1 MHLLREIETKV
12 WLLAVESEAE
22 LKNEGDLNIS
32 GSSRERI
39 FRNSS
44 SIIDS
49 TASMI
54 SKMDKHISTMKNKNM
69 DKHEVRENSQTHHKS
84 QVLDAGL
91 PTAGGGTTKAKRR
104 TKGSVL
110 PRRPLVDSADMT
122 ANPEDGYISSNLRN
136 DLHSQDENLK
146 MDTSFS
152 GWEERVGPA
161 EVDRA
166 VLSLLE
172 FGQITAAKQLQQKLS
187 PGQVPSEFLLVDAS
201 FKLAAMSTPNR
212 EVSMS
217 MLDGD
222 LCSVIL
228 SYGIPVDQYLNPLQ
242 VSVNPL
248 SPPLL
253 KFSQSVAMITD
264 VFILLNVHDPH
275 VHLCRFWRL

>member
-1 MHLLREIETKV
+1 MSDPIFRVYPLHLLREIETKV

-22 LKNEGDLNIS
+22 MKNERDLNINS
-32 GSSRERI
+32 SSRECI
-39 FRNSS
+39 SRNSS

-54 SKMDKHISTMKNKNM
+54 SKMDQHISTMKNKNM

-84 QVLDAGL
+84 QVLDAGFS
-91 PTAGGGTTKAKRR
+91 TAEGGNLKAKMR

-110 PRRPLVDSADMT
+110 LRRPLVDFADMNT
-122 ANPEDGYISSNLRN
+122 NPEDGCIPSTFKN
-136 DLHSQDENLK
+136 DLQLQDENLK

-187 PGQVPSEFLLVDAS
+187 PGQVLSEFLLVDAA
-201 FKLAAMSTPNR
+201 FKLAAISTPNR

-217 MLDGD
+217 LVDGD

-248 SPPLL
+248 SPS
-253 KFSQSVAMITD
+253 F
-264 VFILLNVHDPH
+264 
-275 VHLCRFWRL
+275 LC

>member
-1 MHLLREIETKV
+1 MLPILHLKSLLLTCVIQYIRVYPLNLLREIETKI

-22 LKNEGDLNIS
+22 LKNERDLNIS
-32 GSSRERI
+32 GPSRESI
-39 FRNSS
+39 SRNSS

-54 SKMDKHISTMKNKNM
+54 SKIDKHINMMKNKNM
-69 DKHEVRENSQTHHKS
+69 DRHEVRENSQTLHKS

-91 PTAGGGTTKAKRR
+91 STAGGGNTKAKRR
-104 TKGSVL
+104 TKGSML
-110 PRRPLVDSADMT
+110 LRRPLVDSIDMNT
-122 ANPEDGYISSNLRN
+122 NPEDGYISSNFKN
-136 DLHSQDENLK
+136 DSQDENLK

-187 PGQVPSEFLLVDAS
+187 PGEVPSEFLLVDAS
-201 FKLAAMSTPNR
+201 FKLAAISTPNR

-217 MLDGD
+217 MLDED

-228 SYGIPVDQYLNPLQ
+228 SYSIPVDQYLNPLQ

-248 SPPLL
+248 SPRLL
-253 KFSQSVAMITD
+253 YVKLSS
-264 VFILLNVHDPH
+264 N
-275 VHLCRFWRL
+275 C